1 MLEDVTQIGMRVR
14 APIFWDAT
22 SVRSLCYSVRVW
34 APRGEAN
41 DMLSPR
47 PRPQI
52 TFSSGW
58 AELGAIL
65 LGKHHLKEWPRSG
78 GVQRVLGLVNMPDG
92 RSGYTSNGL

>member
-14 APIFWDAT
+14 APIFWDTT

-65 LGKHHLKEWPRSG
+65 LGKTPSEGMAEIWWCS
-78 GVQRVLGLVNMPDG
+78 
-92 RSGYTSNGL
+92 TSARIGEHARRAKRLHV